1 MSGAYPR
8 VLCSRLLLG
17 LMLLAMLGC
26 GEAASGGGV
35 ALTPN
40 TDASPSAPASRASS
54 EAIAL
59 FPAPPADPQNSCELY
74 DAIMRSADDLVLF
87 GELILGGA
95 DPDAA
100 AAAADAYALA
110 ADDWDELTYDL
121 VSTYPGT
128 LDAESAAWAVEA
140 LKYGATVPQ
149 AVDFLARVIRGE
161 ETSQTLNEAATAF
174 ADPAA
179 YTTLSPMR
187 GFEEDLCGPR

>member
-1 MSGAYPR
+1 M
-8 VLCSRLLLG
+8 
-17 LMLLAMLGC
+17 
-26 GEAASGGGV
+26 
-35 ALTPN
+35 
-40 TDASPSAPASRASS
+40 
-54 EAIAL
+54 
-59 FPAPPADPQNSCELY
+59 Q
-74 DAIMRSADDLVLF
+74 SADDLVMF

-95 DPDAA
+95 DLDAA

-121 VSTYPGT
+121 VIKYPGT
-128 LDAESAAWAVEA
+128 LDAESAAWAIDA

-161 ETSQTLNEAATAF
+161 ETSQTLNDAAAAF

-187 GFEEDLCGPR
+187 GFEEDLCGLR